1 MNRKVLMSAILA
13 GSLVIPPFSS
23 MGMTASAADP
33 AIISGDVNADGS
45 FDVSDVVLFQKW
57 LLSVSGVVLADWKAA
72 DFCADNELD
81 VFDLCIMKQQLLNA
95 AVSEP
100 KDDVQTNYAIEFT
113 GTTVKVSDE
122 NDNAVTAQDAVL
134 VKDQVVTII
143 MPGEYTITGSS
154 ENGQLIVDVDKT
166 AYPDGKVTLNL
177 EGLTLSNPS
186 TAPLYVASIDDECVI
201 SVKKGTVNTLSDGI
215 SHTDTY
221 TDSDGEVHTIESTIF
236 SRDDLKIKGKGTLR
250 VNGNTADG
258 IVCKN
263 DLKLQNGT
271 IEVTAV
277 DDGIRGKDS
286 VRIGDK
292 DDRSND
298 STLIITVTTQ
308 NGDGIQSTETDN
320 ESKGAVDIYGGT
332 INIDAHS
339 DGIFASRSVNVYG
352 GDINIKTYEGGSYAA
367 ASGSQGSFEPPTGET
382 PEMPGEMPTEPST
395 GEDTGSETRPT
406 PPGGFGGQGGQT
418 RPGFPGGQ
426 GGTGGMGGMES
437 GHDLGLDFSCKGIK
451 AGDTSIDG
459 DITISGGAI
468 TLDSTDDA
476 IHCGGSMTI
485 NGGDIT
491 VSTADDALHCDK
503 YLNVNDGTIN
513 VEKCYEGLEAMQ
525 IRMKDGDVTV
535 YAEDD
540 PFNAGEKGVKAQ
552 VDVANDNCIIQ
563 IDGGIIHAYVTN
575 VREGDGIDSN
585 GSIIINGGEVYV
597 EGSVNGPDSALD
609 SDGEMLVNGG
619 IVVAVGGLG
628 RGELPE
634 NTSKQNSLYWG
645 DSSTA
650 YPAGSVVALLDAE
663 GNELLSY
670 TSVQT
675 LKCAVISIPA
685 IQTGEQYSITVNG
698 KSVAE
703 FTVRSALTTQGDIGS
718 AGGGQPGRQG

>member
-1 MNRKVLMSAILA
+1 MFNSIYRSDSAEQKSLMSAILA
-13 GSLVIPPFSS
+13 GLLAISPFSS

-45 FDVSDVVLFQKW
+45 FDVSDVVLYQKW
-57 LLSVSGVVLADWKAA
+57 LLSVPGVVLADWKAA

-122 NDNAVTAQDAVL
+122 NSNAVTAQDAVL

-277 DDGIRGKDS
+277 DDSIRGKDS

-308 NGDGIQSTETDN
+308 NGDGIQSTETDD
-320 ESKGAVDIYGGT
+320 ESKGTVDIYGGT

-367 ASGSQGSFEPPTGET
+367 ASGSQGSFSRRQERYPKCRVRCPLSLRLVRIQVLKHVRHRPVVSAVRADRQDPDSPAVRAVQAAWQVWKAVMILDWISAVKASKPVTVTLPLTAILRSAGVRSHSI
-382 PEMPGEMPTEPST
+382 PRM
-395 GEDTGSETRPT
+395 TR
-406 PPGGFGGQGGQT
+406 
-418 RPGFPGGQ
+418 
-426 GGTGGMGGMES
+426 
-437 GHDLGLDFSCKGIK
+437 
-451 AGDTSIDG
+451 
-459 DITISGGAI
+459 
-468 TLDSTDDA
+468 
-476 IHCGGSMTI
+476 
-485 NGGDIT
+485 
-491 VSTADDALHCDK
+491 STA
-503 YLNVNDGTIN
+503 
-513 VEKCYEGLEAMQ
+513 
-525 IRMKDGDVTV
+525 
-535 YAEDD
+535 
-540 PFNAGEKGVKAQ
+540 
-552 VDVANDNCIIQ
+552 
-563 IDGGIIHAYVTN
+563 
-575 VREGDGIDSN
+575 
-585 GSIIINGGEVYV
+585 
-597 EGSVNGPDSALD
+597 
-609 SDGEMLVNGG
+609 
-619 IVVAVGGLG
+619 AV
-628 RGELPE
+628 P
-634 NTSKQNSLYWG
+634 
-645 DSSTA
+645 
-650 YPAGSVVALLDAE
+650 
-663 GNELLSY
+663 
-670 TSVQT
+670 
-675 LKCAVISIPA
+675 
-685 IQTGEQYSITVNG
+685 
-698 KSVAE
+698 
-703 FTVRSALTTQGDIGS
+703 
-718 AGGGQPGRQG
+718 